1 MGARSSPEGYRVAAG
16 RYGLPVRKRA
26 RVTTVKRATRFAVA
40 GVLVVA
46 TAAGCSKVTGGAKPT
61 ASGKPVTCTIIAKL
75 DDIANTVAEADVH
88 DPATFDAT
96 LQTAVNDYVSN
107 VRRLRA
113 IAPTDLSPS
122 LQRVEADVQQLR
134 FDAAGADRA
143 PLDAYAARTCG
154 RVASAATTTSIPAT
168 ATTSVPSGSS
178 APTTARAGPTSTTAP
193 SDG

>member
-1 MGARSSPEGYRVAAG
+1 
-16 RYGLPVRKRA
+16 
-26 RVTTVKRATRFAVA
+26 VTTVKRATGFAVA
-40 GVLVVA
+40 GILVVA
-46 TAAGCSKVTGGAKPT
+46 SAAGCSKVTGGAKPT
-61 ASGKPVTCTIIAKL
+61 ASGKPVTCTYIAKL

-88 DPATFDAT
+88 DPVTFDAT
-96 LQTAVNDYVSN
+96 LQTAVNDYVAN

-113 IAPTDLSPS
+113 IAPSDLSPS

-154 RVASAATTTSIPAT
+154 RVASAATTTSSPGA
-168 ATTSVPSGSS
+168 ATTSVPPRSS
-178 APTTARAGPTSTTAP
+178 VASTAPTGPTTTTTP